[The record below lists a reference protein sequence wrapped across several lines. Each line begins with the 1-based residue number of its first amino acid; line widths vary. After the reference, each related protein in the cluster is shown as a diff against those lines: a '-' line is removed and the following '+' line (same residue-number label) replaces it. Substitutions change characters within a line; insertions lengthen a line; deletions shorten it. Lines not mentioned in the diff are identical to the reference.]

1 MQFQRDQRQIFS
13 IRKFKAYGA
22 ASVLLGL
29 MTLGVNDKALAEQI
43 AKAQGTPDSGEATQ
57 GTSPTTSDT
66 LETES
71 LLITQ
76 ADAQV
81 PTTPAQADKAPE
93 APVAPSVE
101 AVAPQ
106 ASYAKQLET
115 ARQKALKELEA
126 LKGDLDHDSYTS
138 YSNQIKAAT
147 DTDAFDRILKRAKA
161 KAEEHK
167 AATKLA
173 NPAKPASSEPVQAE
187 ATDALAAEDTSNLS
201 YKERLASARAK
212 ALSQLD
218 ALKADL
224 SA

>member
-43 AKAQGTPDSGEATQ
+43 AKAQGSPESGEATQ

-66 LETES
+66 LETEN
-71 LLITQ
+71 LVITQ

-101 AVAPQ
+101 AAAPQ

-147 DTDAFDRILKRAKA
+147 DTDAFDRIFKRAKDKVEAQKQAAA
-161 KAEEHK
+161 KAAQK
-167 AATKLA
+167 AKETAPAT
-173 NPAKPASSEPVQAE
+173 AE
-187 ATDALAAEDTSNLS
+187 TTDALASEDTSNLS

-218 ALKADL
+218 AFKADL